1 MPALI
6 RYPFFGC
13 VALFLAACGSS
24 GSSTL
29 YNPNPS
35 PGEDSGGGTT
45 GISASY
51 PDVDY
56 LITDIPA
63 AIAKFATDTSMDT
76 SEGEDMDEE
85 SGEDMDEE
93 SQATTDTGA
102 RALMS
107 TVAQLN
113 NLRISIINSSTRYL
127 STGAVLAR
135 TDDNDSV
142 VTERPM
148 NAMQMPNCADATA
161 TGPAKCDFAVD
172 SLRDATTF
180 HLGSASSSDEN
191 RVSFRS
197 FMADREPVMIYRQA
211 LLSQVRTTGSEET
224 DLKEIFEDEDGN
236 EYLLTSDNVMDM
248 VVPDEAV
255 PTGVTTAPAFVDL
268 LAVYEDEDG
277 NEYLLTSDNVM
288 DMVVPDGA
296 LPTGVTTA
304 PAFTSLSK
312 VRESQEGGDEE
323 YVGYDG
329 MLQYSMFFVG
339 VQRFFDEEGELQHAR
354 FDHASLGR
362 IYDEDAIGT
371 GIQSPSVALT
381 GEGVMVGMERRKINL
396 EHHLVQGDVEI
407 TYEPWE
413 TPAEIDIAITN
424 IRRLAD
430 DKEAW
435 YASVPMA
442 LTWEGVE
449 VTGSKFSFESDFN
462 PSTQDRGALRG
473 SFYGTEADPEV
484 GGVFHHED
492 IQYEIVGSF
501 GSKLDPEPE
510 DSDQ

>member
-35 PGEDSGGGTT
+35 PGEDSGDGTT
-45 GISASY
+45 EGSASY

-76 SEGEDMDEE
+76 SE
-85 SGEDMDEE
+85 GEDMDEE

-161 TGPAKCDFAVD
+161 TGPAKCVFEAD
-172 SLRDATTF
+172 SLRAATTF

-224 DLKEIFEDEDGN
+224 DLKEIYEDGDGN

-248 VVPDEAV
+248 VVPDEAL
-255 PTGVTTAPAFVDL
+255 PADVTTAPAFADL

-288 DMVVPDGA
+288 DMVVPDEA
-296 LPTGVTTA
+296 LPADVTTA
-304 PAFTSLSK
+304 PVFSSLSK

-362 IYDEDAIGT
+362 IYDEDAIET
-371 GIQSPSVALT
+371 GIQPPSVALT
-381 GEGVMVGMERRKINL
+381 GEGVMVGMERQKSNL
-396 EHHLVQGDVEI
+396 EHYLVQGDVEI
-407 TYEPWE
+407 TYEPS
-413 TPAEIDIAITN
+413 PAAEIDIAITN
-424 IRRLAD
+424 IQRLAD
-430 DKEAW
+430 DEEAW

-442 LTWEGVE
+442 LTWMDVP
-449 VTGSKFSFESDFN
+449 VTESEFKFAYDFN
-462 PSTQDRGALRG
+462 PAVQGPGALRG
-473 SFYGTEADPEV
+473 SFYGTEDDPEV
-484 GGVFHHED
+484 GGVFYHED
-492 IQYEIVGSF
+492 IRYEIIGSF
-501 GSKLDPEPE
+501 GSKLDPVPE